1 MGYKVFIT
9 AYINIQ
15 KRKHKKKRINKKWLK
30 RFGKKKHDP
39 SKDKLLINHKN
50 KTIFLNQK
58 NFDALREKNL
68 IENYAGIKF

>member
-30 RFGKKKHDP
+30 RYGTIKHDP
-39 SKDKLLINHKN
+39 TKDEIIIDELH

-58 NFDALREKNL
+58 NFDALKEKILLKTMNV
-68 IENYAGIKF
+68 

>member
-9 AYINIQ
+9 SYIDIQ

-30 RFGKKKHDP
+30 RYGTIKHDP
-39 SKDKLLINHKN
+39 SKGKFLINHRN

-58 NFDALREKNL
+58 NFDALKEKNL
-68 IENYAGIKF
+68 ISNFS